1 MERKSRNAT
10 CRLSGINF
18 PSRSGIRSSVRNR
31 FYGIFLIAS
40 KRFRSTSR
48 RKKKT
53 RRGDPEKMNENR
65 GEDMERER
73 REIGREGGREG
84 RGERSNH
91 RASCQIVVDLF
102 PFKPLTPRKPF
113 EADSFTGSQ
122 VPREK
127 SMPEGLSRQIITGK
141 RSLRYRSCVR
151 RQTR

>member
-48 RKKKT
+48 RKKK
-53 RRGDPEKMNENR
+53 NETGRSREN
-65 GEDMERER
+65 ERESWR
-73 REIGREGGREG
+73 GYGKGKEGNREGGREG